1 MKLHWFGKTASE
13 KIDHARKEEFAS
25 VFECE
30 RVGLQKLALL
40 LTANAD
46 AAKLCL
52 IRTFQEGIASS
63 SVSKEWILSWTR
75 RMVIRNAIRL
85 VMGPRDESF
94 VNMRNDADEGLL
106 TIVQDDLLGA
116 ISESESILDLPVFD
130 RFVFVI
136 CVHERYSMYDC
147 ALLLGRSP
155 RDINEAL
162 TAGWQ
167 SSRTNQ

>member
-94 VNMRNDADEGLL
+94 VNMRNDADEGLI
-106 TIVQDDLLGA
+106 TISKMTCLVQFQSLNRFSTFRCSIGLFSLFVSTNA
-116 ISESESILDLPVFD
+116 I
-130 RFVFVI
+130 R
-136 CVHERYSMYDC
+136 CM
-147 ALLLGRSP
+147 
-155 RDINEAL
+155 
-162 TAGWQ
+162 TAHCC
-167 SSRTNQ
+167 